1 MRNLLK
7 ADLYRAKRDK
17 LLLIGLIVAIGLVL
31 FQTLIIKGFTLMASN
46 ESEGDAIA
54 SIAGATGLALWF
66 NGISVMGN
74 TSLYIVPIFLTIFF
88 VKEFSDRTIR
98 NKLIIGYTR
107 TQIFF
112 SIIIVHAILS
122 LIFYLATSGIGLL
135 LGGLLFGFGTVVDGG
150 SISLLIVGFLLEF
163 LLSYVLIG
171 FAIIFAINK
180 QSMVLGIIIPI
191 VFGFILSILQVI
203 TMFAGETL
211 TKVFSFMFFYQAQE
225 LQGFTDISQLVHSVM
240 ITVDAEAGT
249 YYLLPLTPLA
259 RILITTPLVVIAE
272 LVIGFVRFRKIQFK

>member
-7 ADLYRAKRDK
+7 ADFYRAKRDK
-17 LLLIGLIVAIGLVL
+17 LLLIGLIVAVALVI
-31 FQTLIIKGFTLMASN
+31 FQTLIIKGFTLMTDSDAS
-46 ESEGDAIA
+46 SDAIA
-54 SIAGATGLALWF
+54 SVAGATGLALWF

-98 NKLIIGYTR
+98 NKLIIGYSR

-112 SIIIVHAILS
+112 SILIVHAILS
-122 LIFYLATSGIGLL
+122 VIFYLATSVTGLI
-135 LGGLLFGFGTVVDGG
+135 LGGVLFGFGTVVDAG

-191 VFGFILSILQVI
+191 VCGFVLSIFQVI
-203 TMFAGETL
+203 TLFSGETL
-211 TKVFSFMFFYQAQE
+211 TKVLSFTFFFQAQE
-225 LQGFTDISQLVHSVM
+225 LQEFIDISELVHNNPI
-240 ITVDAEAGT
+240 ITDPELGT

-259 RILITTPLVVIAE
+259 RILIATPIIVVAE
-272 LVIGFVRFRKIQFK
+272 IVIGFLKFKKIQFK

>member
-17 LLLIGLIVAIGLVL
+17 LLLIGLIVAVGLVI
-31 FQTLIIKGFTLMASN
+31 FQALIVKGFTLMSSSDA
-46 ESEGDAIA
+46 ESDAIA
-54 SIAGATGLALWF
+54 TMAGATGLQLWF

-112 SIIIVHAILS
+112 SIIIVHALLS
-122 LIFYLATSGIGLL
+122 VIFYLATSGLGLI
-135 LGGLLFGFGTVVDGG
+135 LGCMLFGFGTVVDGA
-150 SISLLIVGFLLEF
+150 SIGLLFVGFLLEF
-163 LLSYVLIG
+163 LLSYILIG

-180 QSMVLGIIIPI
+180 QSMVFGIIIPI
-191 VFGFILSILQVI
+191 IFGFVLSILQVLS
-203 TMFAGETL
+203 MFASDAL
-211 TKVFSFMFFYQAQE
+211 IKIFSFLFFYQAQE
-225 LQGFTDISQLVHSVM
+225 LQTFVGVPQLVNEAACLY
-240 ITVDAEAGT
+240 DAELMMPLVP
-249 YYLLPLTPLA
+249 LL
-259 RILITTPLVVIAE
+259 RILLVAPFAVIIE
-272 LVIGFVRFRKIQFK
+272 IVVGFIRFRKIQFK

>member
-7 ADLYRAKRDK
+7 ADFYRAKRDK
-17 LLLIGLIVAIGLVL
+17 LLLIGLIVAVALVI
-31 FQTLIIKGFTLMASN
+31 FQTLIIKGFTLMTDSDAS
-46 ESEGDAIA
+46 SDAIA
-54 SIAGATGLALWF
+54 SVAGATGLALWF

-98 NKLIIGYTR
+98 NKLIIGYSR

-112 SIIIVHAILS
+112 SILIVHAILS
-122 LIFYLATSGIGLL
+122 VIFYLATSVTGLI
-135 LGGLLFGFGTVVDGG
+135 LGGVLFGFGTVVDAG

-191 VFGFILSILQVI
+191 VCGFVLSIFQVI
-203 TMFAGETL
+203 TLFSGETL
-211 TKVFSFMFFYQAQE
+211 TKVLSFTFFFQAQE
-225 LQGFTDISQLVHSVM
+225 LQEFIDISELVHNIPI
-240 ITVDAEAGT
+240 ITDPELGT

-259 RILITTPLVVIAE
+259 RILIATPIIVVAE
-272 LVIGFVRFRKIQFK
+272 IVIGFLKFKKIQFK